1 MNRILAIAG
10 LCGLLLG
17 LGLAGMAEAGDLTR
31 CDTSIRGEVQSYV
44 YDAESPALKDSLSL
58 REWLYGD
65 RGAVTC
71 PGLVTLRVLTP
82 ELNDTERGPFCLQWD
97 RKAASYIGYAEGP
110 RDAWMT
116 CKKPSRS
123 FCERVNASK
132 AAAGRLTNQA
142 AGYVF
147 ASGVQAMQSPSPGA
161 AIFQGPGALIG
172 ERLVELGAS
181 AVSGVSAPVVL
192 GTVAVTAVAVGG
204 AVYVCSESGAEGAA
218 VDAAPVVE
226 VVPDQAVSGLPLDA
240 PLGDL
245 PADVPQ
251 TAPLP
256 AQPEAPKTP

>member
-1 MNRILAIAG
+1 MGGTMSRTWVIAG
-10 LCGLLLG
+10 LCGLMSG
-17 LGLAGMAEAGDLTR
+17 IGAAEAGDLTR
-31 CDTSIRGEVQSYV
+31 CETSIRGEVQSYV

-82 ELNDTERGPFCLQWD
+82 ELDDAQRGPFCLQWD
-97 RKAASYIGYAEGP
+97 RKAGSYIGYAEGP

-142 AGYVF
+142 AGFVF
-147 ASGVQAMQSPSPGA
+147 ASGVQAVQSPTAGA
-161 AIFQGPGALIG
+161 AVFQGPGALIG

-204 AVYVCSESGAEGAA
+204 AVYVCSDSGAEGAA

-226 VVPDQAVSGLPLDA
+226 VAPDQAVNGLPLDA

-245 PADVPQ
+245 PLDGAQ
-251 TAPLP
+251 ATP
-256 AQPEAPKTP
+256 AKEPKTTP

>member
-1 MNRILAIAG
+1 MGGRMSRTLVIAG
-10 LCGLLLG
+10 LCGLTLG
-17 LGLAGMAEAGDLTR
+17 VGIAEAGELTR

-44 YDAESPALKDSLSL
+44 FDAESPALKESRSI
-58 REWLYGD
+58 REWLYGN
-65 RGAVTC
+65 RGRVTC

-82 ELNDTERGPFCLQWD
+82 ELDDTQRGPFCLQWD
-97 RKAASYIGYAEGP
+97 RKAGTYIGYAEGP

-132 AAAGRLTNQA
+132 VAAARLTNQA

-147 ASGVQAMQSPSPGA
+147 ASGVQALQSPTAGVA
-161 AIFQGPGALIG
+161 VFQGPGALIG

-204 AVYVCSESGAEGAA
+204 AVYICSDSGAEGAA
-218 VDAAPVVE
+218 LDAAPVVE
-226 VVPDQAVSGLPLDA
+226 VTPDQAVSGLPLDA
-240 PLGDL
+240 P
-245 PADVPQ
+245 
-251 TAPLP
+251 
-256 AQPEAPKTP
+256 PEAATPPMAP